1 MTLLG
6 RMHEV
11 VNGRRIRV
19 LSDRLAELIPPNS
32 RVLDVGYGDGLIAHL
47 TT

>member
-11 VNGRRIRV
+11 VYGRRIRV
-19 LSDRLAELIPPNS
+19 LSDRLAELIPPTS
-32 RVLDVGYGDGLIAHL
+32 ECSTSATATGSSLI
-47 TT
+47 